1 MAHGRGEQIRA
12 GSRGGRDQFEWD
24 DVKVDKHRE
33 NYLGACW
40 LVLIASASGAVRG
53 SYTYK

>member
-53 SYTYK
+53 SYT